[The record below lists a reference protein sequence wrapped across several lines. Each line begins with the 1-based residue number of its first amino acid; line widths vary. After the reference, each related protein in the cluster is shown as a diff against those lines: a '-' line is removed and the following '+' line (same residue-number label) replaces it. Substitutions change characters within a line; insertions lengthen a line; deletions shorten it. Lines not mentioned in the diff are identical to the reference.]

1 MTVVMRLALQVSA
14 LQVEQAGMAALSA
27 GRLRFLLPFP
37 VASGRCCACLSIG
50 MYISCQPS

>member
-1 MTVVMRLALQVSA
+1 MVRVALQVSA

-37 VASGRCCACLSIG
+37 VASGRCCTHLSAG
-50 MYISCQPS
+50 TCV